1 MLVIKMPFNSFRDT
15 WKNNYFTIETVR
27 CKKIMANKLPIQHFQ
42 LQRNERVY
50 IRFQEGKY
58 NRKL

>member
-1 MLVIKMPFNSFRDT
+1 MAFNSFRDT
-15 WKNNYFTIETVR
+15 WKNNYFTIETVS
-27 CKKIMANKLPIQHFQ
+27 CKKIMENKLPIQHFQ

-58 NRKL
+58 NRRL